1 MTPPL
6 PKRLWTWFA
15 QTRVGRSVFRVG
27 LPASNLERSQAM
39 VSSFLLHVQPAKVN
53 RHVLRA
59 STTLGL
65 GLISLYLFFILIV
78 TGILLMFYYV
88 PSTGQAYDVMKDL
101 QFVVSAGLVV
111 RNMHRWAAH
120 LMVLFVMLHLCRV
133 FYTGAYKRPRE
144 FNWVIGVGLFLITL
158 GLSFTGYLLP
168 WDQLA
173 FWAITVGTNIAGYA
187 PVVGPQL
194 KFLLLGGN
202 VVGQEAL
209 TRFYALH
216 VIVLPAIAGL
226 MISVHLF
233 RVRKDGGLARP
244 DAPGD
249 TVETLPPGQL
259 PTQKSYGLMELAR
272 GTTPQVGQNPDDQVF
287 TWPHLIFRE
296 ILLFL
301 LVVAVVLFLAVFWNA
316 PLEEF
321 ANPIHPPNPAK
332 APWYFLGLQELVSY
346 SAFWGGVVVPGLL
359 VTVLVMLPYLDRS
372 RAGVGRWFA
381 RERVVAT
388 TIFSTCLVVAIVLTI
403 IGSLFRGPNWS
414 WVEPWQS
421 PPAITETH

>member
-1 MTPPL
+1 MNAPL
-6 PKRLWTWFA
+6 PKRIWLWFTK
-15 QTRVGRSVFRVG
+15 TRVGRSIFRVG
-27 LPASNLERSQAM
+27 LPESNLERSQAM

-53 RHVLRA
+53 RHALRA
-59 STTLGL
+59 SYSLGL
-65 GLISLYLFFILIV
+65 GLISLYLFFILIG
-78 TGILLMFYYV
+78 TGVLLMFYYV